1 MLADA
6 ERHRST
12 RKDSRQGFGSK
23 LVSICT
29 RARVGGRFWAIC
41 GAFGDMAKMR
51 ITRNDLRANF
61 GKVLAVGYCDAVNLL
76 RYSSPFGYACGVYGW
91 NFDAYEVGGVAI
103 CTGYRPAGKSVKYDL
118 LREYEAKAEKI
129 AKRKNWKRETKARK
143 VAELLREF
151 VALC

>member
-1 MLADA
+1 MALL
-6 ERHRST
+6 
-12 RKDSRQGFGSK
+12 G
-23 LVSICT
+23 V
-29 RARVGGRFWAIC
+29 C

-76 RYSSPFGYACGVYGW
+76 RYSRPFGYACGVYGW

-103 CTGYRPAGKSVKYDL
+103 CTGYRPAGKSVKWDI

-129 AKRKNWKRETKARK
+129 ANRKGWKRETKARK